1 MRKVVRDMESTSRW
15 NIYLKWILEWAA
27 DVMEKGKILHVEAKL
42 KSWEKINFHPKKI
55 FRAILKMNSKKSNP
69 RNFIIK
75 YLNIMDED

>member
-1 MRKVVRDMESTSRW
+1 
-15 NIYLKWILEWAA
+15 
-27 DVMEKGKILHVEAKL
+27 MEKGKILHVEAKL